1 MTPLNVTV
9 RGTTFGY
16 QPVVTIWKTHGA
28 RWAASGGLRDEH
40 ILETSLP
47 GSFIAGPPLGT
58 CGRKTMD
65 HPTSVGAPMKG
76 LPFTEG
82 RTSRRIIIEEFIPDV
97 VSLLWHWPL
106 MQGGRS

>member
-16 QPVVTIWKTHGA
+16 QPVVTTWKTQGPQ
-28 RWAASGGLRDEH
+28 WAASGGLRDEH
-40 ILETSLP
+40 IMETSLP
-47 GSFIAGPPLGT
+47 GSFIAGPSLGP

-65 HPTSVGAPMKG
+65 HPTSVGASMEG

-82 RTSRRIIIEEFIPDV
+82 RTSRRIVIEEFIPDV
-97 VSLLWHWPL
+97 VSLLWGLPMMW
-106 MQGGRS
+106 GGRA

>member
-16 QPVVTIWKTHGA
+16 QPVVTTWKTHGSQ
-28 RWAASGGLRDEH
+28 WAASDGLRDEH

-47 GSFIAGPPLGT
+47 GSFIAGPPIGT

-65 HPTSVGAPMKG
+65 RPTSVGASMEG

-82 RTSRRIIIEEFIPDV
+82 CTSRRISIEEFIPDV
-97 VSLLWHWPL
+97 VSLLWHRPMMW
-106 MQGGRS
+106 GGRS